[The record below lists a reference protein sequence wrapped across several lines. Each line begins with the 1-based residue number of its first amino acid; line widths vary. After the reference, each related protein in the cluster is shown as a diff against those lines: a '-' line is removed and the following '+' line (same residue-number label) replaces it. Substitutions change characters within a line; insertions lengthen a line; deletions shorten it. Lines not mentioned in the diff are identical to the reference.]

1 MEIRRS
7 SVTEGM
13 RALAERPD
21 GALTSKLRRELDALT
36 LDAFSRVT
44 EAPVHGLDRVLQ
56 DALVQL
62 GSFLGVDRI
71 AVLSL
76 TDDRRGLRV
85 RRTWSAQDI
94 PQLPISRAQDELP
107 ELVTKALRG
116 EVVEM
121 RRTDDLRSMTRSDYD
136 SLHALG
142 QRSLLALP
150 LRFGGISVGALWL
163 GGVLRVCGW
172 SEEIVA
178 GLQIFAQAL
187 SIAVHRQHEAQARVH
202 HDETLRETERVAG
215 LGHWTHHYALGTTV
229 ASAQLHAIFQLD
241 PRIELEPTTMIAKIH
256 PQDRAAYEAFLAV
269 LLVGRTPEPIEV
281 RVAQRNGEL
290 RHVRCWGAAGRD
302 QDGSLTFAR
311 GVVQDVTERKRYEVA
326 LVALNH
332 RLVRAHEEERARLAR
347 EIHDDLGQRLAAL
360 KLELDLVCRDASLA
374 APVGE
379 RLAGA
384 SRSTAEIATAVRGL
398 SHGLHPGVL
407 ERLGLC
413 ASLTAL
419 CRQTH
424 ALGDLVVRFMGPE
437 IGPPPLPTEVSLGLF
452 RVAQE
457 ALANARRHSRAH
469 EVVVT
474 LSLVEAGLRLEVC
487 DDGVGMA
494 LRGGAGMDGLGLLG
508 MRERMHLVGGT
519 LEVASAP
526 GEGTRI
532 EAIVPLPLEDEP

>member
-7 SVTEGM
+7 SFTDGI
-13 RALAERPD
+13 RAVERAESGPNTTR
-21 GALTSKLRRELDALT
+21 LRRELDALT

-44 EAPVHGLDRVLQ
+44 EASVQGLDRVLH
-56 DALVQL
+56 DALERL
-62 GSFLGVDRI
+62 GMLLGIDRLS
-71 AVLSL
+71 ALSL

-85 RRTWSAQDI
+85 RRTWSA
-94 PQLPISRAQDELP
+94 PRVPPLPISRVQDELS
-107 ELVTKALRG
+107 ELVGKTLRG
-116 EVVEM
+116 ELVEM
-121 RRTDDLRSMTRSDYD
+121 RRGDDLHDLTRAEFD
-136 SLHALG
+136 SLRLLG

-150 LRFGGISVGALWL
+150 LRFGGVSVGALWL
-163 GGVLRVCGW
+163 GGVLRPCAW

-178 GLQIFAQAL
+178 GLQGFAQPMAM
-187 SIAVHRQHEAQARVH
+187 AVHRQQEAQARVQ
-202 HDETLRETERVAG
+202 HDETLHETERLAG

-229 ASAQLHAIFQLD
+229 ASAEIHAIFQLD
-241 PRIELEPTTMIAKIH
+241 PRVELEPTSMIAKIH

-269 LLVGRTPEPIEV
+269 LLVGRTPAPIEV
-281 RVAQRNGEL
+281 RVVHRNGEL
-290 RHVRCWGAAGRD
+290 RHVRCLGAAGRD

-311 GVVQDVTERKRYEVA
+311 GVVLDVTERKRYEVA

-374 APVGE
+374 APVAQ

-384 SRSTAEIATAVRGL
+384 SRSTAEVATAVRGL

-413 ASLTAL
+413 ASLAAL

-424 ALGDLVVRFMGPE
+424 ALGKQVVRFVGLE
-437 IGPPPLPTEVSLGLF
+437 GIPPALSPEVSLGLY

-469 EVVVT
+469 EVMVMLELDETV
-474 LSLVEAGLRLEVC
+474 LRLEVC

-494 LRGGAGMDGLGLLG
+494 MRGGAGMDGLGLLG

-519 LEVASAP
+519 LEIASAP

-532 EAIVPLPLEDEP
+532 RATVPLPPEDEP